1 MWLEINPRSS
11 VPIYQQVVDGVKELI
26 ARGILV
32 SGERIPTVRELAVEL
47 SLNPNTIA
55 KAYQRLEQEG
65 IIETMRSRGTFVA
78 GRTEVLD
85 MEAARQQLVDLLEKV
100 LVEAYHLG
108 LTREDIKQL
117 FEDSMHNWEKRGGN
131 NHGSGHRNASLE

>member
-1 MWLEINPRSS
+1 MWLEINPRSCT
-11 VPIYQQVVDGVKELI
+11 PIYQQVVDGVKELV

-32 SGERIPTVRELAVEL
+32 PGERMPTVRELAVEL

-78 GRTEVLD
+78 GRMKVLD
-85 MEAARQQLVDLLEKV
+85 MEMAEQQLAGLVERV

-108 LTREDIKQL
+108 LNREDIKQL
-117 FEDSMHNWEKRGGN
+117 FEESLDNWEEKGGK
-131 NHGSGHRNASLE
+131 

>member
-1 MWLEINPRSS
+1 MWLDINPRSS
-11 VPIYQQVVDGVKELI
+11 TPIYQQLVDGVKELV
-26 ARGILV
+26 ARGILEP
-32 SGERIPTVRELAVEL
+32 GERMPTVREMAAEL

-78 GRTEVLD
+78 DRTVVFDKET
-85 MEAARQQLVDLLEKV
+85 AKQQLSDQVEKV

-108 LTREDIKQL
+108 LNREDIKEL
-117 FEDSMHNWEKRGGN
+117 FEESLDDWEKRGGK
-131 NHGSGHRNASLE
+131 

>member
-1 MWLEINPRSS
+1 MWLEINPRSCT
-11 VPIYQQVVDGVKELI
+11 PIYQQVVDGVKELV

-32 SGERIPTVRELAVEL
+32 PGERMPTVRELAVEL

-85 MEAARQQLVDLLEKV
+85 MEAVREQLAGLVEKV

-108 LTREDIKQL
+108 LNRKDIKQL
-117 FEDSMHNWEKRGGN
+117 FEESLDNWEKRGGK
-131 NHGSGHRNASLE
+131 

>member
-11 VPIYQQVVDGVKELI
+11 TPVYQQVVDGVKELV

-32 SGERIPTVRELAVEL
+32 PGERMPTVRELAVEL

-78 GRTEVLD
+78 RRTEVLD
-85 MEAARQQLVDLLEKV
+85 MEAVREQLAGLVEKV

-108 LTREDIKQL
+108 LNREDIKQL
-117 FEDSMHNWEKRGGN
+117 FEESLDNWEKRGGK
-131 NHGSGHRNASLE
+131 

>member
-1 MWLEINPRSS
+1 LWLEINPRSNT
-11 VPIYQQVVDGVKELI
+11 PIYQQLVDGVKELV

-32 SGERIPTVRELAVEL
+32 PGERMPTVRELAVEL
-47 SLNPNTIA
+47 SLNPNTVA
-55 KAYQRLEQEG
+55 KAFQKLEQEG

-85 MEAARQQLVDLLEKV
+85 MEAARQQLVDLVEKV

-108 LTREDIKQL
+108 LKREDIKQL
-117 FEDSMHNWEKRGGN
+117 FEESLDNWGKKGE
-131 NHGSGHRNASLE
+131 E

>member
-11 VPIYQQVVDGVKELI
+11 IPIYQQLVDEVKGLV

-32 SGERIPTVRELAVEL
+32 PGERMPTVRELAVEL

-85 MEAARQQLVDLLEKV
+85 MEAARQQMADLLEKV

-108 LTREDIKQL
+108 LNRENIRQL
-117 FEDSMHNWEKRGGN
+117 FEESLNNWEKRGGK
-131 NHGSGHRNASLE
+131 

>member
-1 MWLEINPRSS
+1 MWLEINPRSNT
-11 VPIYQQVVDGVKELI
+11 PIYQQLVDGVKELV

-32 SGERIPTVRELAVEL
+32 PGERMPTVRELAVEL
-47 SLNPNTIA
+47 SLNPNTVA
-55 KAYQRLEQEG
+55 KAFQKLEQEG

-85 MEAARQQLVDLLEKV
+85 MEAARQQLVDLVEKV

-108 LTREDIKQL
+108 LNREDIKQL
-117 FEDSMHNWEKRGGN
+117 FEESLDNWGKKGE
-131 NHGSGHRNASLE
+131 E

>member
-1 MWLEINPRSS
+1 MWLEINPRSCT
-11 VPIYQQVVDGVKELI
+11 PIYQQVVDGVKELV

-32 SGERIPTVRELAVEL
+32 PGERMPTVRELAVEL

-55 KAYQRLEQEG
+55 KAYQKLEQEG

-85 MEAARQQLVDLLEKV
+85 KEMAREQLEGLVEKV

-108 LTREDIKQL
+108 LNREDIKQL
-117 FEDSMHNWEKRGGN
+117 FEESLDNWEKRGGK
-131 NHGSGHRNASLE
+131 

>member
-108 LTREDIKQL
+108 LNREDIKQL
-117 FEDSMHNWEKRGGN
+117 FEERLDNWEKRGGK
-131 NHGSGHRNASLE
+131 

>member
-11 VPIYQQVVDGVKELI
+11 TPIYQQVVDGVKELV

-32 SGERIPTVRELAVEL
+32 PGERMPTVRELAVEL

-78 GRTEVLD
+78 GRMKVLD
-85 MEAARQQLVDLLEKV
+85 MEMAEQQLAGLVERV

-108 LTREDIKQL
+108 LNREIL
-117 FEDSMHNWEKRGGN
+117 NNSLKRVWITGRKREGN
-131 NHGSGHRNASLE
+131 NHGAGHRNEGFE

>member
-11 VPIYQQVVDGVKELI
+11 TPIYQQVVDGVKELV
-26 ARGILV
+26 ARGILIP
-32 SGERIPTVRELAVEL
+32 GERMPTVRELAVEL

-78 GRTEVLD
+78 GRMKVLD
-85 MEAARQQLVDLLEKV
+85 MEMAEQQLAGLVERV

-108 LTREDIKQL
+108 LNREDIKQL
-117 FEDSMHNWEKRGGN
+117 FEESLDNWEEKGGK
-131 NHGSGHRNASLE
+131 

>member
-11 VPIYQQVVDGVKELI
+11 TPIYQQVVDGVKELV

-32 SGERIPTVRELAVEL
+32 PGERMPTVRELAVEL

-55 KAYQRLEQEG
+55 KAYQKLEQEG

-85 MEAARQQLVDLLEKV
+85 KEMAREQLEGLVEKV

-108 LTREDIKQL
+108 LNREDIKQL
-117 FEDSMHNWEKRGGN
+117 FEESLDNWEKRGGK
-131 NHGSGHRNASLE
+131 

>member
-1 MWLEINPRSS
+1 MWLEINPRSCT
-11 VPIYQQVVDGVKELI
+11 PIYQQVVDGVKELV

-32 SGERIPTVRELAVEL
+32 PGERMPTVRELAVEL

-55 KAYQRLEQEG
+55 KVYQRLEQEG

-78 GRTEVLD
+78 GRMKVLD
-85 MEAARQQLVDLLEKV
+85 MEMAEQQLAGLVERV

-108 LTREDIKQL
+108 LNREDIKQL
-117 FEDSMHNWEKRGGN
+117 FEESLDNWEEKGGK
-131 NHGSGHRNASLE
+131 

>member
-1 MWLEINPRSS
+1 MWLDINPRSS
-11 VPIYQQVVDGVKELI
+11 TPIYQQLVDGVKELV
-26 ARGILV
+26 ARGILEP
-32 SGERIPTVRELAVEL
+32 GERMPTVREMAAAL

-85 MEAARQQLVDLLEKV
+85 MESARQQLAGLVEKV

-108 LTREDIKQL
+108 LNREDIRQL
-117 FEDSMHNWEKRGGN
+117 LEERLDNWEKRGGK
-131 NHGSGHRNASLE
+131 

>member
-1 MWLEINPRSS
+1 MCIRDRLEINPRSS
-11 VPIYQQVVDGVKELI
+11 TPIYQQVVDGVKELV

-32 SGERIPTVRELAVEL
+32 PGERMPTVRELAVEL

-55 KAYQRLEQEG
+55 KAYQKLEQEG

-85 MEAARQQLVDLLEKV
+85 KEMAREQLEGLVEKV

-108 LTREDIKQL
+108 LNREDIKQL
-117 FEDSMHNWEKRGGN
+117 FEESLDNWEKRGGK
-131 NHGSGHRNASLE
+131 

>member
-11 VPIYQQVVDGVKELI
+11 TPIYQQVVDGVKELV

-32 SGERIPTVRELAVEL
+32 PGERMPTVRELAVEL
-47 SLNPNTIA
+47 SLNPNTVA
-55 KAYQRLEQEG
+55 KAFQKLEQEG

-85 MEAARQQLVDLLEKV
+85 MEAARQQLVDLVEKV

-108 LTREDIKQL
+108 LKREDIKQL
-117 FEDSMHNWEKRGGN
+117 FEESLDNWGKKGE
-131 NHGSGHRNASLE
+131 E

>member
-1 MWLEINPRSS
+1 MWLEINPRSNA
-11 VPIYQQVVDGVKELI
+11 PIYQQLVDGVKELV

-32 SGERIPTVRELAVEL
+32 PGERMPTVRELAVEL
-47 SLNPNTIA
+47 SLNPNTVA
-55 KAYQRLEQEG
+55 KAFQKLEQEG

-85 MEAARQQLVDLLEKV
+85 MEAARQQLVDLVEKV

-108 LTREDIKQL
+108 LKREDIKQL
-117 FEDSMHNWEKRGGN
+117 FEESLDNWGKKGE
-131 NHGSGHRNASLE
+131 E

>member
-11 VPIYQQVVDGVKELI
+11 TPIYQQVVDGVKELV

-32 SGERIPTVRELAVEL
+32 PGERMPTVRELAVEL

-85 MEAARQQLVDLLEKV
+85 MEAARQQLVDLVEKV

-108 LTREDIKQL
+108 LNREDIKQL
-117 FEDSMHNWEKRGGN
+117 IEESLDNWEKKGGK
-131 NHGSGHRNASLE
+131 

>member
-11 VPIYQQVVDGVKELI
+11 TPIYQQVVDGVKELV
-26 ARGILV
+26 ARGILIP
-32 SGERIPTVRELAVEL
+32 GERMPTVRELAVEL

-85 MEAARQQLVDLLEKV
+85 MEAARQQLVDLVEKV

-108 LTREDIKQL
+108 LNREDIKQL
-117 FEDSMHNWEKRGGN
+117 IEESLDNWDKRGGK
-131 NHGSGHRNASLE
+131 

>member
-11 VPIYQQVVDGVKELI
+11 TPIYQQVVDGVKELV

-32 SGERIPTVRELAVEL
+32 PGERMPTVRELAVEL

-55 KAYQRLEQEG
+55 KAYQKLEQEG

-85 MEAARQQLVDLLEKV
+85 KEMAREQLEGLVEKV

-108 LTREDIKQL
+108 LKREDIKQL
-117 FEDSMHNWEKRGGN
+117 FEESLDNWEKRGGK
-131 NHGSGHRNASLE
+131 

>member
-1 MWLEINPRSS
+1 MWLDINPRSS
-11 VPIYQQVVDGVKELI
+11 TPIYQQLVDGVKELV
-26 ARGILV
+26 ARGILEP
-32 SGERIPTVRELAVEL
+32 GERMPTVREMAAEL

-78 GRTEVLD
+78 DRTVVFDKET
-85 MEAARQQLVDLLEKV
+85 AKQQLSDQVEKV

-108 LTREDIKQL
+108 LNREDIKEL
-117 FEDSMHNWEKRGGN
+117 FEESLDNWEKRGGK
-131 NHGSGHRNASLE
+131 

>member
-11 VPIYQQVVDGVKELI
+11 TPIYQQVVDGVKELV

-32 SGERIPTVRELAVEL
+32 PGERMPTVRELAVEL

-65 IIETMRSRGTFVA
+65 MMEAMRGRGAFVA

-85 MEAARQQLVDLLEKV
+85 KGMAREQLEGVVEKV

-108 LTREDIKQL
+108 LNREDIKQL
-117 FEDSMHNWEKRGGN
+117 FEESLDNWEKRGGK
-131 NHGSGHRNASLE
+131 

>member
-11 VPIYQQVVDGVKELI
+11 TPIYQQVVDGVKELV

-32 SGERIPTVRELAVEL
+32 PGERMPTVRELAVEL
-47 SLNPNTIA
+47 SLNPNTVA
-55 KAYQRLEQEG
+55 KAFQKLEQEG

-85 MEAARQQLVDLLEKV
+85 KEMAREQLEGLVEKV

-108 LTREDIKQL
+108 LNREDIKQL
-117 FEDSMHNWEKRGGN
+117 FEESLDNWEKRGGK
-131 NHGSGHRNASLE
+131 

>member
-1 MWLEINPRSS
+1 MWLDINPRSS
-11 VPIYQQVVDGVKELI
+11 TPIYQQLVDGVKELI
-26 ARGILV
+26 ARGILEP
-32 SGERIPTVRELAVEL
+32 GERMPTVREMAAEL

-78 GRTEVLD
+78 DRTVVFDKET
-85 MEAARQQLVDLLEKV
+85 AKQQLSDQVEKV

-108 LTREDIKQL
+108 LKREDIKEL
-117 FEDSMHNWEKRGGN
+117 FEESLDNWEKRGGK
-131 NHGSGHRNASLE
+131 

>member
-11 VPIYQQVVDGVKELI
+11 TPIYQQVVDGVKELV

-32 SGERIPTVRELAVEL
+32 PGERMPTVRELAVEL

-55 KAYQRLEQEG
+55 KAYQKLEQEG

-85 MEAARQQLVDLLEKV
+85 MEAVREQLAGLVEKV

-108 LTREDIKQL
+108 LNRKDIKQL
-117 FEDSMHNWEKRGGN
+117 FEESLDNWEKRGGK
-131 NHGSGHRNASLE
+131 

>member
-11 VPIYQQVVDGVKELI
+11 TPIYQQVVDGVKELV
-26 ARGILV
+26 ARGILAP
-32 SGERIPTVRELAVEL
+32 GERMPTVRELAVEL

-65 IIETMRSRGTFVA
+65 IIETMGSRGTFVA
-78 GRTEVLD
+78 GRMKVID
-85 MEAARQQLVDLLEKV
+85 MEAAEQQLAGLVEKV

-108 LTREDIKQL
+108 LNREDIKQL
-117 FEDSMHNWEKRGGN
+117 FEESLDNWEKRGGK
-131 NHGSGHRNASLE
+131 

>member
-11 VPIYQQVVDGVKELI
+11 TPIYQQVVDGVKELV

-32 SGERIPTVRELAVEL
+32 PGERMPTVRELAVEL

-55 KAYQRLEQEG
+55 KAYQKLEQEG

-78 GRTEVLD
+78 GRTEVLN
-85 MEAARQQLVDLLEKV
+85 MEAARQQLVDLVEKM

-108 LTREDIKQL
+108 LNREDIKQL
-117 FEDSMHNWEKRGGN
+117 IEESLDNWEKRGGK
-131 NHGSGHRNASLE
+131 

>member
-11 VPIYQQVVDGVKELI
+11 TPIYQQVVDGVKELV
-26 ARGILV
+26 ARGILIP
-32 SGERIPTVRELAVEL
+32 GERMPTVRELAVEL

-55 KAYQRLEQEG
+55 KVYQRLEQEG

-78 GRTEVLD
+78 GRMKVLN
-85 MEAARQQLVDLLEKV
+85 MEAAEQQLASLVERV

-108 LTREDIKQL
+108 LNREDIKQL
-117 FEDSMHNWEKRGGN
+117 FEESLDNWEEKGGK
-131 NHGSGHRNASLE
+131 

>member
-1 MWLEINPRSS
+1 LWLEINPRSS
-11 VPIYQQVVDGVKELI
+11 TPIYQQVVDGVKELV

-32 SGERIPTVRELAVEL
+32 PGERMPTVRELAVEL

-78 GRTEVLD
+78 GRMKVLD
-85 MEAARQQLVDLLEKV
+85 MEMAEQQLAGLVERV

-108 LTREDIKQL
+108 LNREDIKQL
-117 FEDSMHNWEKRGGN
+117 FEESLDNWEEKGGK
-131 NHGSGHRNASLE
+131 

>member
-1 MWLEINPRSS
+1 MWLEINPRSNA
-11 VPIYQQVVDGVKELI
+11 PIYQQLVDGVKELV

-32 SGERIPTVRELAVEL
+32 PGERMPTVRELAVEL
-47 SLNPNTIA
+47 SLNPNTVA
-55 KAYQRLEQEG
+55 KAFQKLEQEG

-85 MEAARQQLVDLLEKV
+85 KEMAREQLEGLVEKV

-108 LTREDIKQL
+108 LNREDIKQL
-117 FEDSMHNWEKRGGN
+117 FEESLDNWEKRGGK
-131 NHGSGHRNASLE
+131 